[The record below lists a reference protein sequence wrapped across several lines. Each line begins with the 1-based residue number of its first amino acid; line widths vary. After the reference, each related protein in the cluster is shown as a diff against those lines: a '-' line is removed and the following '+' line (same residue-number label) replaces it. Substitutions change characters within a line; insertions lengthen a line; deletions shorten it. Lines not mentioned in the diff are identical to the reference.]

1 MFSFQQLNVTFIQEM
16 GYIAVDIPHFILVL
30 FSLFVCS
37 IQALTI
43 YGIVQIVMVLGS
55 TYFNKDRISNGMCSL
70 KEFNASAYTTHKGN
84 GPMFPVV
91 LHVYREN

>member
-1 MFSFQQLNVTFIQEM
+1 MFSFQQLNVAFIQEM

-43 YGIVQIVMVLGS
+43 YEIVQEVMLLGK
-55 TYFNKDRISNGMCSL
+55 YIFNKDRISNCMCS
-70 KEFNASAYTTHKGN
+70 
-84 GPMFPVV
+84 
-91 LHVYREN
+91 

>member
-1 MFSFQQLNVTFIQEM
+1 M

-43 YGIVQIVMVLGS
+43 YEIVQIVMLLVS

-70 KEFNASAYTTHKGN
+70 KGI
-84 GPMFPVV
+84 
-91 LHVYREN
+91 

>member
-16 GYIAVDIPHFILVL
+16 GYITVDIPHFILVL

-43 YGIVQIVMVLGS
+43 YEIVQEVMLLGK
-55 TYFNKDRISNGMCSL
+55 YIFNKDRISNCMCS
-70 KEFNASAYTTHKGN
+70 
-84 GPMFPVV
+84 
-91 LHVYREN
+91 

>member
-1 MFSFQQLNVTFIQEM
+1 MQEM

-43 YGIVQIVMVLGS
+43 YEIVQEVMLLGK
-55 TYFNKDRISNGMCSL
+55 YIFNKDRISNGMCS
-70 KEFNASAYTTHKGN
+70 
-84 GPMFPVV
+84 
-91 LHVYREN
+91 